1 MSYGV
6 KIFGPGGVLRLDE
19 DETFTR
25 VVATVKQNYD
35 FTGTFSVPDFDDTKG
50 LFHVS
55 YFINKFDIYVDAA
68 LPDNTSPLD
77 AFSDYLVFEMTSLP
91 SLSWNNTTKL
101 MTVAP
106 VTWPPGWTRTNKSD
120 YVVTFIHY
128 R

>member
-1 MSYGV
+1 MAYGV
-6 KIFGPGGVLRLDE
+6 KIFGPGGTLRLDD

-55 YFINKFDIYVDAA
+55 YFINKFDVYVNAA
-68 LPDNTSPLD
+68 LPDTTTPLNEFRD
-77 AFSDYLVFEMTSLP
+77 VLVFEMTSLP
-91 SLSWNNTTKL
+91 SLSWNNTTKR
-101 MTVAP
+101 MTVSP
-106 VTWPPGWTRTNKSD
+106 VVWPSGWTQLNKSD

>member
-55 YFINKFDIYVDAA
+55 YFINKFDVAVDAA
-68 LPDNTSPLD
+68 LPDSTTPLD
-77 AFSDYLVFEMTSLP
+77 PLTDYLVFEMTSLP

-101 MTVAP
+101 MTVSP
-106 VTWPPGWTRTNKSD
+106 VVWPSGWTQLNKSD